1 MLGLQKL
8 KKTNSFDIKW
18 PPFNILTLRQVHG
31 FQSLLPEPAFAD
43 CFFLPWTVDIKWR
56 NDNMKRIKEQKRG
69 EVKKKEIE
77 KIKKIKKKEKGK
89 ETKGEK
95 KICWYL
101 GPHRC

>member
-1 MLGLQKL
+1 
-8 KKTNSFDIKW
+8 
-18 PPFNILTLRQVHG
+18 
-31 FQSLLPEPAFAD
+31 
-43 CFFLPWTVDIKWR
+43 
-56 NDNMKRIKEQKRG
+56 MKRIKEQKRG